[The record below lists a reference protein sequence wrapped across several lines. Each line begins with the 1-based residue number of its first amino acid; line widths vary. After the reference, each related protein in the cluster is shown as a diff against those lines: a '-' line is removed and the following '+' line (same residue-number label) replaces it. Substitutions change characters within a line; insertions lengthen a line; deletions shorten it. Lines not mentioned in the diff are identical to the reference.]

1 MYFDRECKGIT
12 FGEEKPCLC
21 LKSVCWMN
29 PWALIENVTIP
40 VKKSKL
46 NLFFYHYIVGAVLP
60 DIDLLV
66 YIVPQQKCD
75 SENV

>member
-1 MYFDRECKGIT
+1 MD
-12 FGEEKPCLC
+12 
-21 LKSVCWMN
+21 